1 VGPGRSEC
9 GPVTPAPST
18 VPSGEHGPAGLIP
31 APEIPEVHPVHA
43 HRLAV
48 AAEAVLVDVRDDE
61 EWEAGHAP
69 GAYHLPLHR
78 LSADRL
84 PAGTVLI
91 TVCRSGARSTRA
103 AAHLAAAG
111 REVRNVSGGMQAWLE
126 ARLPV
131 VRDDGSTGTVA

>member
-1 VGPGRSEC
+1 
-9 GPVTPAPST
+9 VTRET
-18 VPSGEHGPAGLIP
+18 GTGPSGEGAAPAV
-31 APEIPEVHPVHA
+31 PEVPPVHA
-43 HRLAV
+43 HRLVV
-48 AAEAVLVDVRDDE
+48 AAEAVLVDVRDEE

-84 PAGTVLI
+84 SADRLPVGTVLI
-91 TVCRSGARSTRA
+91 TVCRSGARSTHA

-111 REVRNVSGGMQAWLE
+111 REVRNVPGGMRAWLE

-131 VRDDGSTGTVA
+131 VRDDGSTGTVI